1 MDNIMASIY
10 KKNLIKRY
18 FYLFL
23 GVLICACTYN
33 IFILPYNIVFGGV
46 SGLSIIAH
54 HILGV
59 KPSLV
64 IFGCS
69 FILCLIGLVFL
80 SKETI
85 IRSIIGA
92 LLLPVMVELTSF
104 LTDLVVIK
112 DADMLVISLFGG
124 VFYGL
129 GLGIAYKYGFT
140 LGGTDFIT
148 QIVHKYAKF
157 TMGTSMIIV
166 EGIVVLCGAFVFGPT
181 NFLYAVVILY
191 LMTTVVDKVLLGIS
205 DKKAFYIITSNKK
218 EVSDYVVNTLG
229 HTITV
234 FSATGGFL
242 KKKVSVL
249 FTVIPTREYYKLK
262 EGISTIDPEAFF
274 TVVDAYEVSGGK

>member
-1 MDNIMASIY
+1 MDNVIASVY
-10 KKNLIKRY
+10 VKNRVKRY
-18 FYLFL
+18 FYLFI

-46 SGLSIIAH
+46 SGISIIVH
-54 HILGV
+54 HFIDV
-59 KPSLV
+59 KPSVVILV
-64 IFGCS
+64 CS
-69 FILCLIGLVFL
+69 FILGLVGLVFL
-80 SKETI
+80 DKKI
-85 IRSIIGA
+85 VFRSVVGA
-92 LLLPVMVELTSF
+92 LLLPIMVELTSF
-104 LTDLVVIK
+104 LTDLVVIEN
-112 DADMLVISLFGG
+112 ADMLVMALFGG

-129 GLGIAYKYGFT
+129 GLGISYKYGFT

-148 QIVHKYAKF
+148 QIVHKYFKF

-166 EGIVVLCGAFVFGPT
+166 EGVVVVAGAFIFGPT
-181 NFLYAVVILY
+181 NFLYALVILY

-205 DKKAFYIITSNKK
+205 DKKAFYIITGKKK
-218 EVSDYVVNTLG
+218 EVSEYVVNTLG

-249 FTVIPTREYYKLK
+249 FTVIPTREYYRLK
-262 EGISTIDPEAFF
+262 EGISAIDSEAFF

>member
-1 MDNIMASIY
+1 MDTIIASIY
-10 KKNLIKRY
+10 NRNKIKRY
-18 FYLFL
+18 FYLFI

-46 SGLSIIAH
+46 SGISIIVH
-54 HILGV
+54 NFLGI
-59 KPSLV
+59 KPSIV
-64 IFGCS
+64 IFACS
-69 FILCLIGLVFL
+69 FILCIIGSFFL
-80 SKETI
+80 EKEII

-92 LLLPVMVELTSF
+92 VLLPIMVELTSF
-104 LTDLVVIK
+104 LTDIIVVK
-112 DADMLVISLFGG
+112 DADMLVIALFGG

-148 QIVHKYAKF
+148 QIVHKYLKF

-166 EGIVVLCGAFVFGPT
+166 EGIIVLCGAFVFGPT

-191 LMTTVVDKVLLGIS
+191 LMTLMVDKVILGIS
-205 DKKAFYIITSNKK
+205 DKKAFYIITSKK
-218 EVSDYVVNTLG
+218 REVSDYVTDTLG

-242 KKKVSVL
+242 KKRISVL
-249 FTVIPTREYYKLK
+249 FTVVPTKEYYKLK
-262 EGISTIDPEAFF
+262 EGISLIDPSAFF

>member
-1 MDNIMASIY
+1 MDSVIASIY
-10 KKNLIKRY
+10 KKHKLKRY
-18 FYLFL
+18 LYLIL
-23 GVLICACTYN
+23 GVFICACTYN

-46 SGLSIIAH
+46 SGISIIFH
-54 HILGV
+54 HFFGI
-59 KPSLV
+59 KPSIV
-64 IFGCS
+64 IFICS
-69 FILCLIGLVFL
+69 FILCMIGLVFL

-92 LLLPVMVELTSF
+92 LLLPIMVELTSF

-129 GLGIAYKYGFT
+129 GLGLVYKYGFSI
-140 LGGTDFIT
+140 GGTDFVT
-148 QIVHKYAKF
+148 QIVHKYLKF

-166 EGIVVLCGAFVFGPT
+166 EGIVVLSGAFVFGPT

-191 LMTTVVDKVLLGIS
+191 LMTSVVDKVMLGIS
-205 DKKAFYIITSNKK
+205 DKKAFYIVTSKQK
-218 EVSDYVVNTLG
+218 EVSDYVVDTLG

-242 KKKVSVL
+242 KKKISVL
-249 FTVIPTREYYKLK
+249 FTVVPTREYYKLR
-262 EGISTIDPEAFF
+262 EGISLIDSEAFF

>member
-1 MDNIMASIY
+1 MDNIIASIY
-10 KKNLIKRY
+10 NRNKIKRY
-18 FYLFL
+18 FYLFI

-46 SGLSIIAH
+46 SGISIIAH
-54 HILGV
+54 YFLGV

-69 FILCLIGLVFL
+69 FVLCLVGFVFL
-80 SKETI
+80 EKETVF
-85 IRSIIGA
+85 RSIVGA
-92 LLLPVMVELTSF
+92 VLLPVMVELTSF

-148 QIVHKYAKF
+148 QIVHKYMKF
-157 TMGTSMIIV
+157 TMGTSMIII

-191 LMTTVVDKVLLGIS
+191 LMTLMVDRVLLGIS
-205 DKKAFYIITSNKK
+205 DKKAFYIVTSKKK
-218 EVSDYVVNTLG
+218 EVSDYVINTLG

-242 KKKVSVL
+242 KKKISVL

-262 EGISTIDPEAFF
+262 EGIGLIDPEAFF
-274 TVVDAYEVSGGK
+274 TVVDAYEVSGGE